1 MSKRPPYQ
9 WIADVGSVLL
19 VGFVIA
25 AYRFLPGRI
34 PTWFFT
40 LAYLVAAAVLAGALT
55 ELWLLI
61 RDYRAGRLFPM
72 RNASLFILLLT
83 LVGLP
88 LYLIYAAATGQNPG
102 PSTLLLVP
110 VMLTFAIR
118 NLFRVRLDELSIRAK
133 TGFRSPTEVPLF
145 AVDDIG
151 ITDDRIT
158 IFREGKAAIQ
168 LLRVFFF
175 PRHWTALRERLRSL
189 QSTT

>member
-9 WIADVGSVLL
+9 WVADAGSVLL
-19 VGFVIA
+19 VVFVIA

-34 PTWFFT
+34 PAWLFT

-88 LYLIYAAATGQNPG
+88 LYLIYAAATGQDLG

-118 NLFRVRLDELSIRAK
+118 NLFRARLDELSLRAK
-133 TGFRSPTEVPLF
+133 TGFRAPTEVPLF
-145 AVDDIG
+145 AIDNIT

-158 IFREGKAAIQ
+158 IIRNGQPEIQ

-175 PRHWTALRERLRSL
+175 PRHWTALRERL
-189 QSTT
+189 QSIQSAT